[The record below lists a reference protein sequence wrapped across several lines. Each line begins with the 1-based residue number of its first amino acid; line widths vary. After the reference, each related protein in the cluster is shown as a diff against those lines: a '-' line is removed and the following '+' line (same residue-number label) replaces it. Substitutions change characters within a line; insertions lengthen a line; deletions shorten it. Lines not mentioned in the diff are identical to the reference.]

1 MGKTITYKC
10 TRCDK
15 RFELSELNTRQVPIG
30 YTGLCVTSPTL
41 TFLYTVRCPHCKRAP
56 ADLDSI
62 AKTFIP
68 NYEIRYVTNVTSP
81 KRLENEDI

>member
-1 MGKTITYKC
+1 MLQSVRYKC
-10 TRCDK
+10 TRCGK
-15 RFELSELNTRQVPIG
+15 RFKLSELNTHQVPIG
-30 YTGLCVTSPTL
+30 YTGLCVTSPGL
-41 TFLYTVRCPHCKRAP
+41 TFLYTVRCPHCKCAP

-68 NYEIRYVTNVTSP
+68 NYEIRYVINVTSP